1 MCKSSAWIRNGS
13 VIDSGMNK
21 FVRFIHNA
29 VAGNKLAMR
38 LAFLPFIWMPMIV
51 GVFLKENLENRLLH
65 YCLFAVL
72 YLIGF
77 TILYFFFKLIV
88 SGRSLQLQKAAM
100 VLVILLMQNI
110 IMILLFN
117 YKISVSIGSL
127 LLAALLSL
135 VITLVCVCPMLTKAK
150 VLNHTD

>member
-1 MCKSSAWIRNGS
+1 
-13 VIDSGMNK
+13 MNK

-77 TILYFFFKLIV
+77 TTKSCYGISDFVDAKYY
-88 SGRSLQLQKAAM
+88 
-100 VLVILLMQNI
+100 NDI
-110 IMILLFN
+110 II
-117 YKISVSIGSL
+117 
-127 LLAALLSL
+127 
-135 VITLVCVCPMLTKAK
+135 
-150 VLNHTD
+150 

>member
-1 MCKSSAWIRNGS
+1 MS
-13 VIDSGMNK
+13 K
-21 FVRFIHNA
+21 FAKFIQNA
-29 VAGNKLAMR
+29 VVGNKLAMR
-38 LAFLPFIWMPMIV
+38 LAFLPFIWIPMIV
-51 GVFLKENLENRLLH
+51 GVFLKENPENRLLH

-100 VLVILLMQNI
+100 VLVILLIQNI

-135 VITLVCVCPMLTKAK
+135 VITLVCICLMLTKAK

>member
-1 MCKSSAWIRNGS
+1 
-13 VIDSGMNK
+13 MNK
-21 FVRFIHNA
+21 FYKFIQKA
-29 VAGNKLAMR
+29 VVGNKLAMR
-38 LAFLPFIWMPMIV
+38 LAFLPFIWILMVV
-51 GVFLKENLENRLLH
+51 GVFLKENPENRLLH

-77 TILYFFFKLIV
+77 TIFYFFFKLIV

-100 VLVILLMQNI
+100 VLVILLIQNI
-110 IMILLFN
+110 IMLLLFN
-117 YKISVSIGSL
+117 YKISVSIGNL

-135 VITLVCVCPMLTKAK
+135 VITLVCICLMLTKTK